1 MSAKPSLTLQ
11 RRINAAPAKVFRAW
25 TESAQLMKWMHP
37 GDAEVIRAELDARV
51 DGRYLIRYLKT
62 DGREL
67 EVNGQYLEV
76 VPDAKLVFTWAWRS
90 SPEQESLVT
99 VLLRPDGNATL
110 LTLTHEQFVD
120 EETRDHHQFGWNGG
134 LDSLE
139 RYFA

>member
-1 MSAKPSLTLQ
+1 MSTQPSLTLQ
-11 RRINAAPAKVFRAW
+11 RRINAAPARVFRAW
-25 TESAQLMKWMHP
+25 TEAAQLMKWMHP
-37 GDAEVIRAELDARV
+37 GDAEVTRADLDARV

-67 EVNGQYLEV
+67 EVSGQYLEV

-99 VLLRPDGNATL
+99 VLLRPDGNGTL

-120 EETRDHHQFGWNGG
+120 EETRDHHQLGWGDG

>member
-1 MSAKPSLTLQ
+1 
-11 RRINAAPAKVFRAW
+11 
-25 TESAQLMKWMHP
+25 MKWMHP
-37 GDAEVIRAELDARV
+37 GDAEVTRADLDARV

-67 EVNGQYLEV
+67 EVSGQYLEV

-99 VLLRPDGNATL
+99 VLLRPDGNGTL

-120 EETRDHHQFGWNGG
+120 EETRDHHQLGWGDG

>member
-1 MSAKPSLTLQ
+1 MSAQPSLTLQ
-11 RRINAAPAKVFRAW
+11 RRINAAPARVFRAW
-25 TESAQLMKWMHP
+25 TEAAQLMKWMHP
-37 GDAEVIRAELDARV
+37 GDAEVTRADLDARV

-67 EVNGQYLEV
+67 EVSGQYLEV

-99 VLLRPDGNATL
+99 VLLRPDGNGTL

-120 EETRDHHQFGWNGG
+120 EETRDHHQLGWGDG

>member
-11 RRINAAPAKVFRAW
+11 RRLNAAPAKVFRAW
-25 TESAQLMKWMHP
+25 TEAAQLMKWMHP
-37 GDAEVIRAELDARV
+37 GDSDVVRAELEARV
-51 DGRYLIRYLKT
+51 DGRFTIVYRKP
-62 DGREL
+62 DGREI
-67 EVNGQYLEV
+67 EVGGQYLEV
-76 VPDAKLVFTWAWRS
+76 VPDARLVFTWAWRS

-99 VLLRPDGNATL
+99 VLLRPDGNGTL

-120 EETRDHHQFGWNGG
+120 EETRDLHQAGWSGG